1 LGEAGEATLADHAV
15 TVRCLQLPDG
25 SVPSSEDAPDVV
37 AVVARAY

>member
-1 LGEAGEATLADHAV
+1 MLAETAV

-25 SVPSSEDAPDVV
+25 SVPEAEDDPEVV